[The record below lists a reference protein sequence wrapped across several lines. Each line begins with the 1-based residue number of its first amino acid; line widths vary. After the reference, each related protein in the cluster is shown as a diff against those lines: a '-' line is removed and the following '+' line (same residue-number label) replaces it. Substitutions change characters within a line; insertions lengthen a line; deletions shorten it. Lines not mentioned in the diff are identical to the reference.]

1 MCRIENLFALQVWI
15 EDWQVHEYF
24 SLLFGLSDSIQ
35 AATIIFILEQGEIKT
50 GVSSSAMHWSFE

>member
-50 GVSSSAMHWSFE
+50 EASSSPMH

>member
-50 GVSSSAMHWSFE
+50 EASSSPMHW